1 MKRVISA
8 ILVLA
13 MALSISNV
21 FALPLSAEEIYTA
34 SSEAVTTA
42 PEELPELPEATTT
55 LPEAEDIMQGATD
68 PVPEVTEPT
77 PEVTEPTPEV
87 TEPTPEVTEPTTE
100 ATEPDP
106 AEDSTSEDLPL
117 AAGDIVDSGF
127 CGDTSNGGDGTNL
140 TWTLDSAGTLTISG
154 SGKMADFKYLW
165 QSSPNVIPWNQYI
178 KNDEIKIAV
187 IGEGVT
193 SIGSNAFADCD
204 SLFSVI
210 IPNSV
215 TSIGICA
222 FQYCESLTSIII
234 PDSVTSIGDGAFAQS
249 GLTLVTIP
257 ANVTSIEQDAF
268 YGCASLTS
276 IEADSYNPL
285 YCSVDGVLFSK
296 DKTEIV
302 CYPAGKGD
310 TYYNIPTSVTSI
322 GGHAFSGCTSLASII
337 IPNSVTS
344 IGGYAF
350 SGCTSL
356 VSIIIPDSVTS
367 IGDSAFAQSG
377 LTSVTIPDS
386 VISIGG
392 RAFSYCASITSI
404 DVDSYSSSYC
414 SIDGVLFSK
423 DKTEIVCY
431 PAGKRDTYYN
441 IPTSVTSIGEY
452 AFSGCTSLASIIIP
466 DSVTSI
472 GYYAFAESGL
482 TSVIIPDSV
491 TSIGYY
497 AFAKSGL
504 TSVIIPASV
513 TSIGFSTFWLCK
525 NLTDIYCE
533 AESKPNGWDDLW
545 QDTQNWDGTQAK
557 VHWGYKDSSADI
569 TAEGF
574 CGGEGDGTNLSW
586 TLTGDGTLTISGQGK
601 MADFTLQWGQNPNIV
616 PWNQYLNSIKNVII
630 DEGVTSVGDRA
641 FEDGKNIASVTIPD
655 SVTAIGFSAFSN
667 CHSLSN
673 IFIPN
678 SVTLIET
685 TAFSG
690 CSLLKTIE
698 LAPNND
704 YYHMDSNC
712 LIETKTCTL
721 IKGFDDSVIPDD
733 GSVKVIANSAFSYC
747 EKITTIK
754 VPSSII
760 RIDNAFTGCP
770 NLSTI
775 TVDPENSYY
784 HVDGNCLIETK
795 TCTLI
800 KGFNDSVI
808 PDDGSVTYIRPNA
821 FWGCSGITSIDIPNS
836 VTTIDSLAFQSCTGL
851 KRVLIPASVVKIGWG
866 AFSGCSSLT
875 DIYCEAVTK
884 PEGWDIGWQAN
895 AKATIHWNCNNENII
910 ASGYCGGEGYGANL
924 KWVLDGE
931 GTLTISGQGKMAD
944 WSENI
949 NLRPWNDISGSISSV
964 ILKDGVTSV
973 GAAAFYNCKNLT
985 SITIPSTVTN
995 IETYA
1000 LAACAGLASV
1010 TIPNGVTSIGKYAF
1024 IKCNALTSVTIPGS
1038 VAIISEQAFGSCSGL
1053 TSVTILSGVT
1063 AIERCA
1069 FLRCSSLTSITIPGS
1084 VTSIGDFAFQECA
1097 SLTSAT
1103 IEDGVTS
1110 IGKYAFSVCP
1120 ALTSV
1125 TIPDSVI
1132 SIGEHTFWKSSK
1144 LTSITI
1150 PSGVTSI
1157 GDLSFWGCTAL
1168 SAIEVDSANQE
1179 YCSIDGVL
1187 FSKDMSE
1194 IICYPAGKIDSS
1206 YAIPNGVKS
1215 IRGSA
1220 FAGSSKLTSITIPD
1234 SVASIGDYAFNSCGL
1249 TSVVIPES
1257 VEIMGK
1263 GAFVWCRQLNNIRCE
1278 AKTKPDGWNEDWQGS
1293 QNSQTG
1299 AKAEV
1304 TWSSTSSEFVPGDVS
1319 GDNKLNNQDAIHLLK
1334 HVMNSAQYTINQNA
1348 DMNGDGKVNNQDA
1361 IYLLKHILNPASYP
1375 LKN

>member
-13 MALSISNV
+13 MALSISDV
-21 FALPLSAEEIYTA
+21 FALPLSAEGIYMA
-34 SSEAVTTA
+34 SSEVVTTA
-42 PEELPELPEATTT
+42 PEESPALPETATT

-87 TEPTPEVTEPTTE
+87 TDPTSE
-100 ATEPDP
+100 ATNPDP
-106 AEDSTSEDLPL
+106 VDDSASEDLPL
-117 AAGDIVDSGF
+117 AAGDIVDSGY
-127 CGDTSNGGDGTNL
+127 CGDKSNGGDGTNL
-140 TWTLDSAGTLTISG
+140 TWTLDGAGTLTISG
-154 SGKMADFKYLW
+154 SGKMCDYNFITLPPYQKYRS
-165 QSSPNVIPWNQYI
+165 QIKYVILMS
-178 KNDEIKIAV
+178 
-187 IGEGVT
+187 GVT
-193 SIGSNAFADCD
+193 NICNFAFSGCTG
-204 SLFSVI
+204 LT
-210 IPNSV
+210 SV
-215 TSIGICA
+215 TI
-222 FQYCESLTSIII
+222 Q
-234 PDSVTSIGDGAFAQS
+234 DSVTSIG
-249 GLTLVTIP
+249 
-257 ANVTSIEQDAF
+257 NYAF
-268 YGCASLTS
+268 YGCTSLTS
-276 IEADSYNPL
+276 VTIPSSVTSIGVCAFYDCFSLTAFEVDSYNSS
-285 YCSVDGVLFSK
+285 YCSIGGVLFSK
-296 DKTEIV
+296 DKTEII
-302 CYPAGKGD
+302 CYPAGRKD
-310 TYYNIPTSVTSI
+310 
-322 GGHAFSGCTSLASII
+322 
-337 IPNSVTS
+337 
-344 IGGYAF
+344 
-350 SGCTSL
+350 
-356 VSIIIPDSVTS
+356 VSYIVSDSVTS
-367 IGDSAFAQSG
+367 IGEEAFSCCTS
-377 LTSVTIPDS
+377 LTSIEV
-386 VISIGG
+386 
-392 RAFSYCASITSI
+392 
-404 DVDSYSSSYC
+404 DVNNSAYC

-423 DKTEIVCY
+423 DKTEIICY
-431 PAGKRDTYYN
+431 PAGRKDTSYIIPNGVTIIGGDAFSYN
-441 IPTSVTSIGEY
+441 ESLTSITIPNSVIGIGGLAFCKCTSLISVTIPDNVKSIGIS
-452 AFSGCTSLASIIIP
+452 AFYGCTSLTSVKIP
-466 DSVTSI
+466 NSVTSLGFNVFYGCI
-472 GYYAFAESGL
+472 SL
-482 TSVIIPDSV
+482 TSVIIQNGV
-491 TSIGYY
+491 TSIGSW
-497 AFAKSGL
+497 AFSEC
-504 TSVIIPASV
+504 TS
-513 TSIGFSTFWLCK
+513 
-525 NLTDIYCE
+525 LTDIYCE
-533 AESKPNGWDDLW
+533 AEAKPSGWVDNW
-545 QDTQNWDGTQAK
+545 QGVQNPETGTQAK

-586 TLTGDGTLTISGQGK
+586 TLTGDGTLTISGSGK

-616 PWNQYLNSIKNVII
+616 PWNQYLYSIKNVII

-685 TAFSG
+685 TAFSR

-754 VPSSII
+754 VPSSVTSI
-760 RIDNAFTGCP
+760 RDDFLGCK
-770 NLSTI
+770 NLTTI
-775 TVDPENSYY
+775 TVDPNNMYY
-784 HVDGNCLIETK
+784 YMDGNCLMEIT
-795 TCTLI
+795 TGTLI
-800 KGFNDSVI
+800 KGFNDS
-808 PDDGSVTYIRPNA
+808 
-821 FWGCSGITSIDIPNS
+821 DIPNNGSVKSIGSAAFFDCSLITNITIPDS
-836 VTTIDSLAFQSCTGL
+836 VTSIKSVAFFGCENLTDVTIPHSVTSIGNQAFAGCTSLKSIVIPKSVTKVNGYLFDS
-851 KRVLIPASVVKIGWG
+851 
-866 AFSGCSSLT
+866 CSSLI
-875 DIYCEAVTK
+875 DIYCEAESK
-884 PEGWDIGWQAN
+884 PVGWQDYW
-895 AKATIHWNCNNENII
+895 ISWDENINPTVTWGYKGAFGDI
-910 ASGYCGGEGYGANL
+910 LASGYCGGEGYGANL